1 MSNHK
6 EQPPMAKLAN
16 YRVGKNCTL
25 SEINPDT
32 TPFLHGDES
41 DQRRGLEAQAVKLD
55 ALQDLLHANQH
66 RKLLVVL
73 QGMDTSGKDGTIRWV
88 FSRTSP
94 LGVRV
99 ASFKA
104 PTEEERGRD
113 YLWRCLAVVPRSGE
127 LMVWNRSHYEDVLLP
142 PVMGWIDKTETK
154 RRYAQINAFEL
165 MLTQTGTTIL
175 KIMLHISKNEQKERL
190 QARIDD
196 PAKNWKF
203 SLGDLNTRKQ
213 WDLYQNQYEKA
224 LAATSTKIAPWY
236 VVPAN
241 DKLHRNVMIAQLL
254 VSTLKEMKLKAP
266 KANPQL
272 EGLVVE

>member
-1 MSNHK
+1 
-6 EQPPMAKLAN
+6 MAKLAN

-25 SEINPDT
+25 SGIDPDT

-104 PTEEERGRD
+104 PTEEERARD
-113 YLWRCLAVVPRSGE
+113 YLWRCHAVVPRSGE
-127 LMVWNRSHYEDVLLP
+127 LMVWNRSHYEDVLVP

-203 SLGDLNTRKQ
+203 SLGDLDTRKQ
-213 WDLYQNQYEKA
+213 WELYQNQYEKA